1 MRFGYCAGPA
11 AIPAVE
17 AVGYDYIELPTV
29 AVLPE
34 SPEDDFKPVRKELLA
49 HNIRPEAWNIL
60 LPRHIKVTGPDADIY
75 RVQRYLRTAFARI
88 ASVGGEVIVFGSGG
102 ARSVPEGFP
111 VETARKQI
119 LEFLIHCQEVAAE
132 HDIMVAIEP
141 LSKKESNI
149 INTVEEALEFADAL
163 NAPNVRVLADLYHM
177 NEEGEP
183 FSSIETV
190 GLHLAHVHTADTGR
204 EHPGTGSYDH
214 AAFFKALKVLDYDGR
229 ISVECKCDEFASQAS
244 LSLAFLRDTWTAAG

>member
-11 AIPAVE
+11 AIPAVK
-17 AVGYDYIELPTV
+17 AMGYDYVELPAV

-49 HNIRPEAWNIL
+49 HDIRPETWNIL

-75 RVQRYLRTAFARI
+75 RVQRYLRTSFARI
-88 ASVGGEVIVFGSGG
+88 ASVGGEIIVFGSGG

-111 VETARKQI
+111 METARKQM

-132 HDIMVAIEP
+132 HDITVVIEP

-149 INTVEEALEFADAL
+149 INTVKEALEFADAL

-183 FSSIETV
+183 LSSITTA
-190 GLHLAHVHTADTGR
+190 GLQLAHVHTADTGR

-214 AAFFKALKVLDYDGR
+214 AAFFKALKDLDYDER
-229 ISVECKCDEFASQAS
+229 ISIECKSDHFT
-244 LSLAFLRDTWTAAG
+244 SLAGQSLDFLRSTWLAVP